1 MLPETAYHRK
11 ETAPAGAG
19 HIFKRVRSFAM
30 IREYGRRLL
39 VLAGGLMVSAV
50 GITMMLQANV
60 GLEPWS
66 VLQNGMSIFFG
77 ITYGTAAMIVGAAVI
92 AVAVLCGESFGIGT
106 LANIFFAPICI
117 DVLLYLDWIPRM
129 ESLWPGLLMLL
140 AGMELLALGTWM
152 YMRSALGSG
161 PRDALMVVL
170 ARKTGRSVGL
180 CRATVELLAIF
191 VGWRL
196 GGQVGIGTVITG
208 VGVGTL
214 FNLNFA
220 LLHFRAADLHQEN
233 LPETL
238 RRLRAVK
245 KRMQRMRGPEK

>member
-1 MLPETAYHRK
+1 M
-11 ETAPAGAG
+11 
-19 HIFKRVRSFAM
+19 F
-30 IREYGRRLL
+30 REYCRRTGILL
-39 VLAGGLMVSAV
+39 GGLLVSAV

-106 LANIFFAPICI
+106 LANIFGCPLFI
-117 DVLLYLDWIPRM
+117 DGLLYLGWIPRM
-129 ESLWPGLLMLL
+129 QGLWSGLLMLL
-140 AGMELLALGTWM
+140 GGMELLALGTWM
-152 YMRSALGSG
+152 YMKSALGSG

-180 CRATVELLAIF
+180 CRATVELIAIF

-196 GGQVGIGTVITG
+196 GGQLG
-208 VGVGTL
+208 VGTLIAAVGLGTL
-214 FNLNFA
+214 FNLNFG
-220 LLHFRAADLHQEN
+220 LLHFDAASLHQEN
-233 LPETL
+233 IAETL
-238 RRLRAVK
+238 RRLRSLKESESV
-245 KRMQRMRGPEK
+245 

>member
-1 MLPETAYHRK
+1 M
-11 ETAPAGAG
+11 
-19 HIFKRVRSFAM
+19 V
-30 IREYGRRLL
+30 REYGRRLL
-39 VLAGGLMVSAV
+39 ILTGGLMVSAV

-106 LANIFFAPICI
+106 LANIFVCPVFI
-117 DVLLYLDWIPRM
+117 DVLLYLGWIPQM
-129 ESLWPGLLMLL
+129 ESLWSGLIMLL
-140 AGMELLALGTWM
+140 AGMELLAVGTWM
-152 YMRSALGSG
+152 YMKSALGSG

-170 ARKTGRSVGL
+170 ARKAGRSVGF
-180 CRATVELLAIF
+180 CRAVVELIAIF

-196 GGQVGIGTVITG
+196 GGQVGIGTVITA

-220 LLHFRAADLHQEN
+220 LLHFRAAEPHQEN
-233 LPETL
+233 LPETI
-238 RRLRAVK
+238 RRI
-245 KRMQRMRGPEK
+245 RGGENVEA

>member
-1 MLPETAYHRK
+1 
-11 ETAPAGAG
+11 
-19 HIFKRVRSFAM
+19 M

-238 RRLRAVK
+238 RRLR
-245 KRMQRMRGPEK
+245 GGEKEDAENAET